1 MCPLLGV
8 DQRLLH
14 LGLSILS
21 AIKDMSAIK
30 SMLFGM
36 SAIGNFQCKQ
46 KRQKKLL
53 KSRLL
58 FNKIANF
65 TKIKQLKCRI
75 FMIPLKHVSDRL
87 SALFQFA

>member
-14 LGLSILS
+14 LGLNIE
-21 AIKDMSAIK
+21 DMSAIK
-30 SMLFGM
+30 SMLYGM

-87 SALFQFA
+87 SVLFQFA